1 MKRLTASLLI
11 AFCVLTCFPLS
22 AFAQDVSFTIRVTD
36 AQLSEAEVTGYSGQA
51 DIIDIPA
58 MVDGYSI
65 VGIGNEFTVK
75 EAVPVRLPASVRS
88 VERIGNLQ
96 AERFQKVTE
105 YTVDENNP
113 YLKSVD
119 GAVYDTAVQTLKLY
133 PSNTAKSEITLPQT
147 VTKIDNYAFAYLGF
161 FAKKYKSV
169 PMHEG
174 LLSVGQYA
182 FSHAYVKQL
191 HFPESVQTIGYFPFY
206 CSRLESVY
214 FGKNAEN
221 LASGRFGSTG
231 ANALDDLKEIT
242 VSEDNPNM
250 VTIDGVLFADGGE
263 TLVCYPP
270 EKADKTYKV
279 PAGVKKIAC
288 AAFAFAYKIKEID
301 FNEVEEI
308 EDDAFINN
316 ATETLILPACLKTTG
331 QMNGIEPCL
340 KTIICYNPSCKIKM
354 RFYSFDST
362 SYNITVYGY
371 AGSTAQQFVDNNTQ
385 NNVHFTFKFLD
396 DPEHCQHKYQKTVVE
411 PTCTQIGY
419 THYKCL
425 YCSSNYDEEQTNALG
440 HSEKPVAAV
449 PASCTQSG
457 LTEGAVC
464 ERCGITLRQQT
475 IVPAKG
481 HSLDNGVLIRPATCT
496 AYGAERISCKEC
508 DYHFEQTLPMLSHT
522 YNEGI
527 VIKQSNCR
535 ENGIKRFTCAVCG
548 TYYDESLPVS
558 AHDYASQVIERNS
571 TCTEAGIK
579 RYTCIGCGDSYE
591 EYLPLLSHT
600 YDKGIVVRKSNCTEH
615 GIKRFSCTMCGIY
628 YDESLPVTGHDY
640 ASQVIERNSTCSRAG
655 VKRFTCTVC
664 GKSYSEALPL
674 LAHTYDKGKV
684 LRSSNCTQHGVVRY
698 TCTVCSAHKD
708 VSLPLNS
715 EHSYNSG
722 VVIKKS
728 TCNAQGVKR
737 FTCMRCKAIY
747 DKKLPLSAEH
757 RYNTGVLTKKPT
769 CTAKGVTTYTCK
781 VCGAK
786 KAVAVKAKGHSF
798 NNGVITKKSTCTV
811 AGNKRYTC
819 KVCRAV
825 KNVRLAKAAHQ
836 YTSVVTKA
844 GFTKN
849 GTIKKYCKVCKGAV
863 TKQTI
868 YKVSSA
874 SLNKVTYTYTGSA
887 IGKPGVTLKNSQ
899 GQKLASKYYTVTYY
913 SRANGAQVSSIKA
926 IGQYKAKVSLKGNYS
941 GTKYLYFSV
950 GLRAVSLG
958 SVKAGKKSIT
968 VKWKAD
974 SSVSGYQVMLS
985 ENASFS
991 AGVKTAMVNSSSIS
1005 SCQFVNL
1012 KAGKVYYV
1020 KMRTFKDIQVDGRS
1034 ARMYSDYTGSKSAKA
1049 K

>member
-1 MKRLTASLLI
+1 MKRFTASLLI

-22 AFAQDVSFTIRVTD
+22 AFAQDISFTIRVTD
-36 AQLSEAEVTGYSGQA
+36 TQLSEAEVTGYSGQA

-119 GAVYDTAVQTLKLY
+119 GAVYDTAVQTLKIY

-147 VTKIDNYAFAYLGF
+147 VTKIDDYAFAYLGF

-174 LLSVGQYA
+174 LLSVGKYA

-191 HFPESVQTIGYFPFY
+191 HFPESLQTIGYFPFY

-214 FGKNAEN
+214 FGKNTEN

-340 KTIICYNPSCKIKM
+340 KTIISYNPSFKIKR

-362 SYNITVYGY
+362 TYNITVYGY

-440 HSEKPVAAV
+440 HSEKSVAAV

-496 AYGAERISCKEC
+496 AYGAERISCKDC
-508 DYHFEQTLPMLSHT
+508 DYYFEQTLPMLSHT

-548 TYYDESLPVS
+548 TYYDESLPVGG
-558 AHDYASQVIERNS
+558 HHYASQVIVRNS
-571 TCTEAGIK
+571 TCSQAGVK
-579 RYTCIGCGDSYE
+579 RYTCIGCGDSY
-591 EYLPLLSHT
+591 L
-600 YDKGIVVRKSNCTEH
+600 
-615 GIKRFSCTMCGIY
+615 
-628 YDESLPVTGHDY
+628 
-640 ASQVIERNSTCSRAG
+640 
-655 VKRFTCTVC
+655 
-664 GKSYSEALPL
+664 EALPL

-684 LRSSNCTQHGVVRY
+684 LRYSNCSEHGMIRY

-708 VSLPLNS
+708 GSLPLNA

-737 FTCMRCKAIY
+737 FTCTRCKAVY

-757 RYNTGVLTKKPT
+757 RYDAGVLTKKPT

-798 NNGVITKKSTCTV
+798 NSGVITKKSTCTV

-819 KVCRAV
+819 KVCGAV

-836 YTSVVTKA
+836 YTSAVTKA
-844 GFTKN
+844 GFSKN

-887 IGKPGVTLKNSQ
+887 IGKPGATLKNSQ

-913 SRANGAQVSSIKA
+913 SRANGAKVSSIKA

-958 SVKAGKKSIT
+958 SVTAGKKSIT
-968 VKWKAD
+968 AKWKTD
-974 SSVSGYQVMLS
+974 SSVSGYQVMLA

-991 AGVKTAMVNSSSIS
+991 AGVKTAIVNSSSTS

-1012 KAGKVYYV
+1012 KVGKVYYV
-1020 KMRTFKDIQVDGRS
+1020 KLRAFKDIQVDGRS
-1034 ARMYSDYTGSKSAKA
+1034 ARMYSGYTGSKSAKA